1 MADTGAMGTP
11 PLLGG
16 LAASSVLLADGRR
29 AIIRPIR
36 ADDWPELQR
45 LHARLSPRSRRFRFL
60 SVLRELPEP
69 MARRFA
75 DVDFDEQA
83 AFVAVVPGEVAIRG
97 VARYA
102 RRPGDP
108 FRGEMAVVVEDAFQ
122 GVGLGRALLERLI
135 AFARDRGVVELGG
148 SVLPENGRMLA
159 LLRSFPYPLRERVVD
174 GQIEFVLMV
183 GPAAP
188 QPSAS
193 ARAKARWTRGR
204 TA

>member
-1 MADTGAMGTP
+1 MGTP
-11 PLLGG
+11 PLPPG

-36 ADDWPELQR
+36 LDDWPELQR

-60 SVLRELPEP
+60 SALRELPEP

-83 AFVAVVPGEVAIRG
+83 AFVAVVPGEAAIRG

-102 RRPGDP
+102 RRPGD
-108 FRGEMAVVVEDAFQ
+108 RSRAEMALVVEDAFQ

-135 AFARDRGVVELGG
+135 AFARERGVVELVG
-148 SVLPENGRMLA
+148 SVLLENGPMLA
-159 LLRSFPYPLRERVVD
+159 LLRSLPYPLRERLED
-174 GQIEFVLMV
+174 GQIEFALVLGAV
-183 GPAAP
+183 VA

-193 ARAKARWTRGR
+193 ARAKARWTSGR